1 MKYQCWK
8 TTKVKSIENVLK
20 KNSQKTTEIKIED
33 SCTYRT
39 ELVQNMPKIWIS
51 EKITGQFLLG
61 NWITI
66 F

>member
-33 SCTYRT
+33 YHPYIT
-39 ELVQNMPKIWIS
+39 ELVQNIPK
-51 EKITGQFLLG
+51 TVFLKNYTPIYAGELD
-61 NWITI
+61 
-66 F
+66 